1 MAHLPRDTWWFVL
14 SLIWLLGLLL
24 AATPF
29 VLGILVDRTGARL
42 GEPQMPKNR

>member
-1 MAHLPRDTWWFVL
+1 MAHLPRDTRWFVL

-29 VLGILVDRTGARL
+29 VLGILNRTNASAGVVLLAL
-42 GEPQMPKNR
+42 